1 MDTKKQKSAK
11 IPGKAERM
19 AIAKKNGQSE
29 LEVYLDLCKKV
40 GRKPA
45 VSAVARAKALKDAK

>member
-11 IPGKAERM
+11 MPGKAERM
-19 AIAKKNGQSE
+19 AIAKKNGQAE
-29 LEVYLDLCKKV
+29 LEVYLDLCKKF

-45 VSAVARAKALKDAK
+45 ASAAARAKALKDAK